1 MNFSELLAK
10 KLKERNM
17 TITELARRTGV
28 PKSTIHNW
36 LVGHRPRVD
45 IRCLKV
51 MYELQLY
58 DLVNHLSDDFEM
70 SAS

>member
-1 MNFSELLAK
+1 MTFSELLAK
-10 KLKERNM
+10 KLKEKNM

-45 IRCLKV
+45 ENFLKV
-51 MYELQLY
+51 VKELNLELQ
-58 DLVNHLSDDFEM
+58 VLSFRR
-70 SAS
+70 

>member
-36 LVGHRPRVD
+36 LVGHRPRLDDNFAKVVKELELNF
-45 IRCLKV
+45 LKGI
-51 MYELQLY
+51 
-58 DLVNHLSDDFEM
+58 
-70 SAS
+70 

>member
-10 KLKERNM
+10 KLKEKNM

-45 IRCLKV
+45 ENFFKV
-51 MYELQLY
+51 IGEL
-58 DLVNHLSDDFEM
+58 DLEFQKYTKN
-70 SAS
+70 